1 MSKKRR
7 VFDIDIP
14 EEEIFPA
21 GKTPEEQTGL
31 ETKSA
36 FGVGSRR
43 RGPMASAIT
52 ENAESLKDR
61 QAAEQKIRAENDQ
74 LAHEYVKRKADGLV
88 IDLIPLDSVVS
99 EKLSRD
105 RLEGVDEDLDELID
119 SIREI
124 GLSNPIRVQKRTDGR
139 FELVQGYRRLEAY
152 KALLDDPGGR
162 ETYSSIPAAVIF
174 SEEALDVLYRK
185 MVDENLVRKDISF
198 AEMAILAIKYAKDPA
213 TECNDPDKTVA
224 ILFKSA
230 GYQKRSYI
238 RGFIGMMERVGKA
251 IKYPTDIPRA
261 LGLALN
267 KRIEADSTVAT
278 QIENDLLAAGPNR
291 LAEEEQ
297 AILRRAAG
305 LETDKKPFPAGKAS
319 VKPPHK
325 AKTVFNIARPEGTV
339 KCTATAGRL
348 ELRVSKDFSTV
359 DRVKLERA
367 IRQLLAQIE

>member
-7 VFDIDIP
+7 VFDIDMPEDEIIP
-14 EEEIFPA
+14 T
-21 GKTPEEQTGL
+21 GKVQETF

-36 FGVGSRR
+36 LGVGSRR

-52 ENAESLKDR
+52 ENADSLKER
-61 QAAEQKIRAENDQ
+61 QAAELQIRAENDQ

-88 IDLIPLDSVVS
+88 IDLIPLDRIIS
-99 EKLSRD
+99 EKLTRD
-105 RLEGVDEDLDELID
+105 RVGGLDEDLDELID

-124 GLSNPIRVQKRTDGR
+124 GLSNPIRVQKRDDGR

-152 KALLDDPGGR
+152 KALLGDPGGR
-162 ETYSSIPAAVIF
+162 EAYSGIPASVIYA
-174 SEEALDVLYRK
+174 EEALDVLYRK

-213 TECNDPDKTVA
+213 TECNDPDKVVA

-238 RGFIGMMERVGKA
+238 RSFIGVMERVGGSLKFPA
-251 IKYPTDIPRA
+251 NIPRA
-261 LGLALN
+261 LGLALS
-267 KRIEADSTVAT
+267 KRIDANSSVAT
-278 QIENDLLAAGPNR
+278 QVGNDLLAAGPNR
-291 LAEEEQ
+291 LAEEEL

-305 LETDKKPFPAGKAS
+305 LEADKKPFPAGKIS
-319 VKPPHK
+319 VKLPHK

-348 ELRVSKDFSTV
+348 ELRVAKDFSTV
-359 DRVKLERA
+359 DRVKLEQA
-367 IRQLLAQIE
+367 IRHLLAQIE

>member
-7 VFDIDIP
+7 VFDIDMP
-14 EEEIFPA
+14 EDEIFPA
-21 GKTPEEQTGL
+21 GKVSEPPAEL

-36 FGVGSRR
+36 FGAGSRR
-43 RGPMASAIT
+43 RGPMASAIS
-52 ENAESLKDR
+52 ENADSLKER
-61 QAAEQKIRAENDQ
+61 QAAEQQIRAENDQ

-88 IDLIPLDSVVS
+88 IDLIALDSIVS
-99 EKLSRD
+99 EKLARD
-105 RLEGVDEDLDELID
+105 RLERQDDDLDELID

-124 GLSNPIRVQKRTDGR
+124 GLSNPIRVQKRSDGR
-139 FELVQGYRRLEAY
+139 YELVQGYRRLEAY
-152 KALLDDPGGR
+152 KALLSDPGGR
-162 ETYSSIPAAVIF
+162 EAYSNIPASVIF
-174 SEEALDVLYRK
+174 SDETLDVLYRK

-213 TECNDPDKTVA
+213 TDCNDPDKAVA

-238 RGFIGMMERVGKA
+238 RSFIGMMERVGA
-251 IKYPTDIPRA
+251 VIKFPAEIPRA
-261 LGLALN
+261 LGLELN
-267 KRIEADSTVAT
+267 KRIEANGAVAT
-278 QIENDLLAAGPNR
+278 QIEDDLLAAGPNR

-305 LETDKKPFPAGKAS
+305 LEADKKPFPAGKAN

-348 ELRVSKDFSTV
+348 ELRVAKDFSTV
-359 DRVKLERA
+359 DRVKLEQA
-367 IRQLLAQIE
+367 IRHLLAQIE

>member
-7 VFDIDIP
+7 VFDIDMP
-14 EEEIFPA
+14 EDEIFPA
-21 GKTPEEQTGL
+21 GKIPEDEPAL

-52 ENAESLKDR
+52 ENAESLKQR
-61 QAAEQKIRAENDQ
+61 QAAEQQIRAENDQ

-88 IDLIPLDSVVS
+88 IDLIPLEQIVS

-105 RLEGVDEDLDELID
+105 RMDGLDEDLDELID

-124 GLSNPIRVQKRTDGR
+124 GLSNPIRVQKRGDGR

-152 KALLDDPGGR
+152 KALLNDPGGR
-162 ETYSSIPAAVIF
+162 EAYSSIPAAVIF
-174 SEEALDVLYRK
+174 GEEALDVLYRK

-198 AEMAILAIKYAKDPA
+198 AEMASLAIKYAKDNA
-213 TECNDPDKTVA
+213 TECNDPDKVVA
-224 ILFKSA
+224 LLFKSA

-238 RGFIGMMERVGKA
+238 RSFIGLMEQVGNSL
-251 IKYPTDIPRA
+251 KYPAEIPRG
-261 LGLALN
+261 LGLELR
-267 KRIEADSTVAT
+267 KRIDANGSVAG
-278 QIENDLLAAGPNR
+278 QIESDLIAAGPNR
-291 LAEEEQ
+291 LIEEEL
-297 AILRRAAG
+297 AILRCAAG
-305 LETDKKPFPAGKAS
+305 LEVDKKPFPAGKVG
-319 VKPPHK
+319 VKPPHR
-325 AKTVFNIARPEGTV
+325 AKTVFNIARPNGTV

-348 ELRVSKDFSTV
+348 ELRLAKDFSTV
-359 DRVKLERA
+359 DRVKLEQA